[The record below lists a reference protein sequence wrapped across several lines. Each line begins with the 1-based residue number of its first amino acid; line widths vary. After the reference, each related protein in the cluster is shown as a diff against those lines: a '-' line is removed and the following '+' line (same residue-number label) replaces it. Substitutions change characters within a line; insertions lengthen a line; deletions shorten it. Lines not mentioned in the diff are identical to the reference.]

1 MSNNAMRFSGHGD
14 RGDGRVK
21 GRGKNGNRNTNNR
34 DNKKDGVGDSVP
46 KQKWEEDRK
55 TRKFVFHP
63 KSDAQRA
70 SLWSF
75 EENMVTVN
83 YGSVASGKTAIS
95 CWWLA
100 NQYLEGNIKK
110 IYIGRPNTTLDN
122 RQNGFRTGNLLDKCY
137 GGILPQIQY
146 LADVLG
152 RNVVDDQL
160 MKKDGF
166 IELLDI
172 EFLRGMDFGQ
182 DIGIHLDEA
191 QLLRPAEIDCMM
203 TRLSKGS
210 KLILSCDPLQRDQ
223 PQDECGVIYLK
234 KLVEKYNLQDINIVQ
249 YRRKDITRSDFVYDY
264 VCAMQDNYGME
275 VE

>member
-1 MSNNAMRFSGHGD
+1 MSNSAQRYSGHGD
-14 RGDGRVK
+14 RGVK
-21 GRGKNGNRNTNNR
+21 GSGKRGTRNTNNR
-34 DNKKDGVGDSVP
+34 ENKKNHVGGSEP
-46 KQKWEEDRK
+46 KQKWEEDRQQ
-55 TRKFVFHP
+55 RKFVFHP

-100 NQYLEGNIKK
+100 NQYLEGNIDK

-122 RQNGFRTGNLLDKCY
+122 RQNGFRTGSLLDKCY
-137 GGILPQIQY
+137 GSVLPQIKY
-146 LADVLG
+146 LSDVLG
-152 RNVVDDQL
+152 RSVVDMQL
-160 MKKDGF
+160 EKKDGF

-172 EFLRGMDFGQ
+172 EFLRGMDFGYN
-182 DIGIHLDEA
+182 IGIHLDEA
-191 QLLRPAEIDCMM
+191 QLLSPAEIDCMM
-203 TRLSKGS
+203 TRLSTGS

-223 PQDECGVIYLK
+223 PKEECGVIYLK
-234 KLVEKYNLQDINIVQ
+234 KLVEDYNLQDINIVQ
-249 YRRKDITRSDFVYDY
+249 YTRKDITRSDFVYDY

-275 VE
+275 VN

>member
-1 MSNNAMRFSGHGD
+1 MSKGALRFSGHGD
-14 RGDGRVK
+14 RGVK
-21 GRGKNGNRNTNNR
+21 GRGKRGDRDTNNR
-34 DNKKDGVGDSVP
+34 ENKKNHVGGCEP

-83 YGSVASGKTAIS
+83 YGSVATGKTAIS

-122 RQNGFRTGNLLDKCY
+122 RQNGFRTGSLLDKCY
-137 GGILPQIQY
+137 GSVLPQIQY
-146 LADVLG
+146 LSDVLG

-160 MKKDGF
+160 QKKDGF

-172 EFLRGMDFGQ
+172 EYLRGMDFGYNV
-182 DIGIHLDEA
+182 GIHLDEA
-191 QLLRPAEIDCMM
+191 QLLRPAEIDCLM
-203 TRLSKGS
+203 TRLSTGS

-223 PQDECGVIYLK
+223 PKDECGVIYLK
-234 KLVEKYNLQDINIVQ
+234 NLVDKYGLQDINVVQ
-249 YRRKDITRSDFVYDY
+249 YHRKDITRSDFVYDY

-275 VE
+275 VD

>member
-1 MSNNAMRFSGHGD
+1 MGKIRNRQRN
-14 RGDGRVK
+14 DGRGVNDRKYKSDGNYQHVK
-21 GRGKNGNRNTNNR
+21 
-34 DNKKDGVGDSVP
+34 P
-46 KQKWEEDRK
+46 KWEEDRK

-63 KSDAQRA
+63 KTNAQRE
-70 SLWSF
+70 SLASF

-100 NQYLEGNIKK
+100 NQYLEGHIKK

-122 RQNGFRTGNLLDKCY
+122 RENGFRSGNILEKVYASL
-137 GGILPQIQY
+137 LPQIQY
-146 LADVLG
+146 LSDVLG
-152 RNVVDDQL
+152 RSVVDMQL
-160 MKKDGF
+160 EKKDGF

-172 EFLRGMDFGQ
+172 EYLRGMDFGH

-203 TRLSKGS
+203 TRLSTGS

-223 PQDECGVIYLK
+223 PKDECGVIYLK
-234 KLVEKYNLQDINIVQ
+234 HLVDKYNLQDIEVVK
-249 YRRKDITRSDFVYDY
+249 YSREDILRSDFVYDY

-275 VE
+275 VD

>member
-21 GRGKNGNRNTNNR
+21 GRGKNGNRDTNNR
-34 DNKKDGVGDSVP
+34 DNKKNGVGDSVH

-75 EENMVTVN
+75 EENMVTIN
-83 YGSVASGKTAIS
+83 HGSVATGKTAIS

-100 NQYLEGNIKK
+100 NQYLEGNVKK

-137 GGILPQIQY
+137 GSILPQIQY
-146 LADVLG
+146 LSDVLG

>member
-21 GRGKNGNRNTNNR
+21 GRGKNGNRDTNNR
-34 DNKKDGVGDSVP
+34 DNKKNGVGDSVH

-75 EENMVTVN
+75 EENMVTIN
-83 YGSVASGKTAIS
+83 YGSVATGKTAIS

-137 GGILPQIQY
+137 GSILPQIQY
-146 LADVLG
+146 LSDVLG

>member
-1 MSNNAMRFSGHGD
+1 MSKRRQQHYSNNNDYGVKGSGKRGD
-14 RGDGRVK
+14 RK
-21 GRGKNGNRNTNNR
+21 TNNR
-34 DNKKDGVGDSVP
+34 TNKQNGVGESEP
-46 KQKWEEDRK
+46 KQKWELDRIA
-55 TRKFVFHP
+55 RKFVFHP
-63 KSDAQRA
+63 KTNAQKQ
-70 SLWSF
+70 SLVSF

-122 RQNGFRTGNLLDKCY
+122 RENGFRSGNILEKVYASL
-137 GGILPQIQY
+137 LPQIQY
-146 LADVLG
+146 LSDVLG
-152 RNVVDDQL
+152 RSVVDMQL
-160 MKKDGF
+160 EKKDGF

-172 EFLRGMDFGQ
+172 EYLRGMDFGQ
-182 DIGIHLDEA
+182 NIGIHLDEA

-203 TRLSKGS
+203 TRLSTGS

-223 PQDECGVIYLK
+223 PKDECGVIYLK
-234 KLVEKYNLQDINIVQ
+234 HLVDKYNLQDIEVVK
-249 YRRKDITRSDFVYDY
+249 YSREDILRSDFVYDY

-275 VE
+275 IDL

>member
-21 GRGKNGNRNTNNR
+21 GRGKNNNRDTNNR
-34 DNKKDGVGDSVP
+34 DNKKNGVGDSVP

-75 EENMVTVN
+75 EENMVTIN
-83 YGSVASGKTAIS
+83 YGSVATGKTAIS

-137 GGILPQIQY
+137 GSILPQIQY
-146 LADVLG
+146 LSDVLG

-275 VE
+275 VD